1 MTPTPVTRKQGV
13 GLLKPVAWNNG
24 RRFTSPGP
32 GPALGS
38 ITDTAA
44 GIFGSEVRLQIYC

>member
-32 GPALGS
+32 GPALGNFH
-38 ITDTAA
+38 DTAA